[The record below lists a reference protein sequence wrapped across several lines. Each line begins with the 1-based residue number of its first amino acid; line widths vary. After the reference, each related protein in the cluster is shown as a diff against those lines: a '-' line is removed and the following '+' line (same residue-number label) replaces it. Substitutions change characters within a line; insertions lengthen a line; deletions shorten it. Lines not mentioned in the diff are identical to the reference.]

1 MSDKYQKKIDASKVI
16 QVDDAGLL
24 YTGVVPNTVESLIS
38 NFLFLKHHDPV
49 FFHLASAAE
58 QYFRLDPNTTMV
70 KLRQLTEAMA
80 KDIASRLNISPYA
93 YKNQHDLIYQ
103 IDRRINLDSR
113 IKDIFHKLRKDV
125 IYGISFLLRT
135 EGSYIHERIGN

>member
-1 MSDKYQKKIDASKVI
+1 MSDKYQKKIDTSKVS
-16 QVDDAGLL
+16 QAEDAGLL
-24 YTGVVPNTVESLIS
+24 YKGVIPSTVESLTS

-49 FFHLASAAE
+49 FFQLASAAE

-113 IKDIFHKLRKDV
+113 IKDIFYKLTKDV
-125 IYGISFLLRT
+125 IYSISFLLRT
-135 EGSYIHERIGN
+135 EGSYIYERIGN